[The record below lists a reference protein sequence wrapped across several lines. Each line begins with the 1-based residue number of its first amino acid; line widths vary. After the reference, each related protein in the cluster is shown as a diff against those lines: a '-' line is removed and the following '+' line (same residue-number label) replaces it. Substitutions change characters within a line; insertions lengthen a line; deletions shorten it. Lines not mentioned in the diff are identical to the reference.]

1 METEVVVPDIDRDME
16 YKVRVCAENWL
27 GRSCEKPVQV
37 YGRDLKIDFPSV
49 GGVLSREESLP
60 VWVYVVAGVGLVL
73 LCAVMVCL
81 LGVCVCWRL
90 TRMKSYYPSKQ
101 GEGVVRVW

>member
-1 METEVVVPDIDRDME
+1 METEVVVQDIDQDME
-16 YKVRVCAENWL
+16 YNVRVCAENRL
-27 GRSCEKPVQV
+27 GRSCEKPVRV
-37 YGRDLKIDFPSV
+37 YGGDLIDTPSV

-81 LGVCVCWRL
+81 LGVCVCCRL
-90 TRMKSYYPSKQ
+90 SRMKSYYPSKQ
-101 GEGVVRVW
+101 GEGC